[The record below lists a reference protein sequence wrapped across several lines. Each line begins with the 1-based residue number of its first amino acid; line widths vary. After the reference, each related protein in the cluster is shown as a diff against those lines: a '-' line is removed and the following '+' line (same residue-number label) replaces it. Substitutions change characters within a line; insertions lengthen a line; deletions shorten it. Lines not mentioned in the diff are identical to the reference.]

1 MRTRLLVGIF
11 LILFLTGCVTTRK
24 EQDIQ
29 AQQLQSRINYL
40 QEELENKN
48 QEISNLENELKRA
61 QSSSLMQKTESKSTH
76 ALRLSAR
83 EIQTALK
90 NAGFYKGTIDGK
102 MGPRTREAIKEF
114 QKSNGLKADGIVGRR
129 TAEKLNNY
137 LR

>member
-61 QSSSLMQKTESKSTH
+61 QSSSLMQKTESKNTH
-76 ALRLSAR
+76 TLRLSAR

-114 QKSNGLKADGIVGRR
+114 QKLNGLKADGIVGRR
-129 TAEKLNNY
+129 TIEKLNNY